1 MKKLVAIMLAVV
13 SANSVFAGIA
23 VNWRALT
30 GFYNA
35 DVVGVPLDPNDYI
48 NFGGG
53 SAVAYLVYSPTGTLT
68 LDLNNLAGGLVGGD
82 NVLVLISG
90 NPVTQV
96 TDTPYGN
103 FTYAN
108 QAEIVGAYG
117 SATARVWSRVIDTT
131 APAGYVFQ
139 YFDSPSVAAP
149 LYNVNQPALI
159 DLVGQSGSEGQIGD
173 QMIGVVPEP
182 SVLAFLAIG
191 GIALAVR
198 RRIVA

>member
-1 MKKLVAIMLAVV
+1 MKKFVAMMLAVLA
-13 SANSVFAGIA
+13 ANSAFAGIA

-30 GFYNA
+30 GFYDA
-35 DVVGVPLDPNDYI
+35 DVVGVPTDPDDYI

-53 SAVAYLVYSPTGTLT
+53 SALAYLVYSPSGTLT

-82 NVLVLISG
+82 NVLVLIAG
-90 NPVTQV
+90 NPVTEA
-96 TDTPYGN
+96 TGSPYGN

-117 SATARVWSRVIDTT
+117 SASAQVWSRVIDLS
-131 APAGYVFQ
+131 APAGYLFQ
-139 YFDSPSVAAP
+139 YFDSPTVAAP

-159 DLVGQSGSEGQIGD
+159 DLVGQSGSEGAIGD